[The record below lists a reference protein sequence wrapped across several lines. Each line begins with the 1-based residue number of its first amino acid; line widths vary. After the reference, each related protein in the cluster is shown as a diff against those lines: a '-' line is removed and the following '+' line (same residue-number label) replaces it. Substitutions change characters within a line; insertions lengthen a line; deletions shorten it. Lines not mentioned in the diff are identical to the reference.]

1 MTEGSSEAGARGV
14 KESRRFRVCSRE
26 PCDHTLGAHVRV
38 PLTPVSA
45 QDTKERKPQATPW
58 GRRSSRTDGCQT
70 ACSGR
75 PTPVPEGATGSR
87 ELWGW
92 GASGSGG
99 RRRSDLRPQG
109 REVCLSWRATGCNP
123 PSPLRLGTAS
133 RPPWGAS
140 RHRKVGISGPRGTEV
155 GQAVSA
161 RPVPCPPAS
170 ATRNSNILRAWH
182 GGGAFGRAAGPGLAA
197 GVAPAMRSR

>member
-1 MTEGSSEAGARGV
+1 MG
-14 KESRRFRVCSRE
+14 SRRVAGSACALGSRVTTRWGRMCASPSP
-26 PCDHTLGAHVRV
+26 PCRPRTRRRGSHRPPRG
-38 PLTPVSA
+38 
-45 QDTKERKPQATPW
+45 

-70 ACSGR
+70 ARSGR

-87 ELWGW
+87 GLWGW
-92 GASGSGG
+92 GARGSGG
-99 RRRSDLRPQG
+99 HRRSDLRPQG